1 VTALQESVHSNET
14 IVRKVPILPA
24 ERLCESRLMSRR
36 DPCGWWREL
45 RGRGLGG
52 RVAGGAPHRRLVRQ
66 LQAQARQMSE
76 WTSGFVVGVFAMIV
90 VNMIL
95 NVLLWMYIQRLD
107 TE

>member
-1 VTALQESVHSNET
+1 
-14 IVRKVPILPA
+14 
-24 ERLCESRLMSRR
+24 
-36 DPCGWWREL
+36 
-45 RGRGLGG
+45 
-52 RVAGGAPHRRLVRQ
+52 
-66 LQAQARQMSE
+66 MSE